1 MENILDTEQ
10 KVTFPD
16 DDSDDATE
24 RDVMSPCSELMM
36 PVGSQICRAAGA
48 GDSLLAGGDTV
59 TFQEKRTTSASKHKV
74 TTDGFSSEQA
84 TSNSSEMKHLQAGD
98 VDYREETAA
107 AAVRKKIE
115 VDGITAEQNAAAI
128 KVSLNPNRD
137 GVGWSL
143 GFFML

>member
-24 RDVMSPCSELMM
+24 RDVMSPCSELMQM
-36 PVGSQICRAAGA
+36 PVVSQICRAGGG

-115 VDGITAEQNAAAI
+115 VDGVTAEQNAAAI
-128 KVSLNPNRD
+128 KVSYVTSFVN
-137 GVGWSL
+137 
-143 GFFML
+143 